1 MDSVIKRRRQARND
15 VKEIIRAQYDTLAI
29 CYSHASCFSENDE
42 ISPMITC
49 IVVKSLKSNVYEHFG
64 IQIEADLINCSKS
77 DSKDYYPELELS
89 MLEKFNSF
97 MKRHSNCYWIHWNM
111 VNVNYGFQAI
121 KHRYVKLAGEKK
133 GVDFYEIPNNKKID
147 LNKILEN
154 MYGEKYATHAD
165 RFLELLEFNYHTKD
179 GYLNISQE
187 EEEFNKFNYKPVAES
202 IDLKVNYIDRFA
214 NRLITK
220 KLNIPNKNTYA
231 IFIDIIT
238 HPLFSLIGWIGTI
251 IGLILAMR

>member
-1 MDSVIKRRRQARND
+1 
-15 VKEIIRAQYDTLAI
+15 
-29 CYSHASCFSENDE
+29 
-42 ISPMITC
+42 
-49 IVVKSLKSNVYEHFG
+49 
-64 IQIEADLINCSKS
+64 
-77 DSKDYYPELELS
+77 
-89 MLEKFNSF
+89 
-97 MKRHSNCYWIHWNM
+97 M

-251 IGLILAMR
+251 IGLFLAMR